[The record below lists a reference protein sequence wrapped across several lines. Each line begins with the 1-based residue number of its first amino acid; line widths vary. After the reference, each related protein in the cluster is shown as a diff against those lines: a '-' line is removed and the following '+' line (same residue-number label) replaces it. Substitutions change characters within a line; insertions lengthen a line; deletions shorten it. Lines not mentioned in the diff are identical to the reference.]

1 MITRNLFIRLTNNKR
16 KPWKKV
22 ELQKICKSLSLKT
35 NLTNKEMYS
44 NIKSFYNIK
53 NKVLLHDWK
62 YVELQN
68 ILKKRHISTQ
78 GTKKDLFNRIVQSK
92 NRNSNRNS
100 NGGSYKKI
108 YTIAI
113 HQEQGKREYMEDRF
127 IAKCNKKI
135 CFYSILDGH
144 GGKSC
149 ANFLKKYLYNIFI
162 KIYEKNRY
170 INIKNILTQTYLY
183 ADKMFLKK
191 EQKSGSTACSLFINN
206 QTKMFAVANTGDS
219 RIIGLVGNK
228 IIQLSVDHKPDNN
241 NEKQRIYQ
249 NNGFVINSRLNGIL
263 AMSRSMGDILLKQK
277 GLTSFPDTIVGKIT
291 KDYKYLVI
299 ASDGLYDVMT
309 NYEIIQF
316 IQYNLTKG
324 IEKKKIAKHLVIHSI
339 KNRYSTDNVSVIIIF
354 FN

>member
-1 MITRNLFIRLTNNKR
+1 MITRSLFIRLTNSKR
-16 KPWKKV
+16 KPWKKT
-22 ELQKICKSLSLKT
+22 ELQKICKSLGLKT

-44 NIKSFYNIK
+44 NIKYHYNIK
-53 NKVLLHDWK
+53 KKVLLHDWK
-62 YVELQN
+62 FNELKN
-68 ILKKRHISTQ
+68 ILKKKNLYTK
-78 GTKKDLFNRIVQSK
+78 GTKKDLYNRILQLT
-92 NRNSNRNS
+92 NENLNAGR
-100 NGGSYKKI
+100 YKI
-108 YTIAI
+108 FYTTAI

-127 IAKCNKKI
+127 IAKCNKNI

-149 ANFLKKYLYNIFI
+149 ANFLKKNLYKIFI

-170 INIKNILTQTYLY
+170 VNIKNILTQTYLY
-183 ADKMFLKK
+183 ADKMFLKNNK
-191 EQKSGSTACSLFINN
+191 KSGSTACSLFINN
-206 QTKMFAVANTGDS
+206 QTKIFAVANTGDS

-249 NNGFVINSRLNGIL
+249 NNGFVMNSRLNGIL
-263 AMSRSMGDILLKQK
+263 AMSRSMGDIALKQK

-316 IQYNLTKG
+316 IRYNLTKG
-324 IEKKKIAKHLVIHSI
+324 IEKKNIAKRLVIHSI
-339 KNRYSTDNVSVIIIF
+339 KNRYSTDNVSAIIIF

>member
-16 KPWKKV
+16 KPWNKI
-22 ELQKICKSLSLKT
+22 ELQKICKSLSLRT

-44 NIKSFYNIK
+44 NIKSFYDIK

-62 YVELQN
+62 FNELKN

-78 GTKKDLFNRIVQSK
+78 GTKKDLYDRILQFK
-92 NRNSNRNS
+92 KENS
-100 NGGSYKKI
+100 NGRLYKKPYI
-108 YTIAI
+108 IAT
-113 HQEQGKREYMEDRF
+113 HQEQGEREYMEDRF
-127 IAKCNKKI
+127 IARCNKNI

-149 ANFLKKYLYNIFI
+149 ANFLKQNLYNIFI

-170 INIKNILTQTYLY
+170 VNIKNILTQTYLY
-183 ADKMFLKK
+183 ADNMFLKNRK
-191 EQKSGSTACSLFINN
+191 KSGSTACSLFINN
-206 QTKMFAVANTGDS
+206 KTKMFAVANTGDS

-241 NEKQRIYQ
+241 TERQRIYQ
-249 NNGFVINSRLNGIL
+249 NGGFVINSRLNGIL
-263 AMSRSMGDILLKQK
+263 AMSRSMGDILLKPK

-291 KDYKYLVI
+291 KNYKYLVI

-309 NYEIIQF
+309 NYDVIQF
-316 IQYNLTKG
+316 IQSCISKG
-324 IEKKKIAKHLVIHSI
+324 IEKKIIAKYLVTHSI

>member
-16 KPWKKV
+16 KPWNKI

-62 YVELQN
+62 FNELKI

-78 GTKKDLFNRIVQSK
+78 GTKKDLYNKLLQLK
-92 NRNSNRNS
+92 NGNLNNISN
-100 NGGSYKKI
+100 KKF

-127 IAKCNKKI
+127 IAKCNKNI

-149 ANFLKKYLYNIFI
+149 ANFLKTYLYNIFI

-170 INIKNILTQTYLY
+170 VDIKNILTQTYLY

-249 NNGFVINSRLNGIL
+249 NNGFVMNSRLNGIL
-263 AMSRSMGDILLKQK
+263 AMSRSMGDIALKQK

-291 KDYKYLVI
+291 KNYKYLVI

-316 IQYNLTKG
+316 IQYYLTKG
-324 IEKKKIAKHLVIHSI
+324 IEKKIIAKNLVIHSI

>member
-16 KPWKKV
+16 KPWKKT
-22 ELQKICKSLSLKT
+22 ELQRICKSLSLKT

-62 YVELQN
+62 FIELQN
-68 ILKKRHISTQ
+68 ILKKKHISTQ
-78 GTKKDLFNRIVQSK
+78 GTKKDLFNRFLHLK
-92 NRNSNRNS
+92 NRNL
-100 NGGSYKKI
+100 NGGLNKTI
-108 YTIAI
+108 YTISI

-149 ANFLKKYLYNIFI
+149 ANFLKKNLYNIFI
-162 KIYEKNRY
+162 KIYVKNRH

-183 ADKMFLKK
+183 ADKIFLKNQK
-191 EQKSGSTACSLFINN
+191 KSGSTACSLFIDN

-228 IIQLSVDHKPDNN
+228 IIQLSVDHKPENN

-249 NNGFVINSRLNGIL
+249 NGGFVVNSRLNGIL

-324 IEKKKIAKHLVIHSI
+324 IEKKNIAKNLVLFSI
-339 KNRYSTDNVSVIIIF
+339 ENRYSADNVSVIIIF